1 MTDVNEIFPPIDYT
15 DICDVVQRIRMICWT
30 ASMNSM
36 GKSPAV
42 QGWLSHDELDS
53 FLPFIEA
60 LNAQLREFEDGKAKE
75 VARRLITE
83 TERVYAALQIGGIRT
98 PPVDEVLK
106 RYVSGDIGE
115 NTAKIVLDLDSWQL
129 RDALQTHGL
138 PTMQDSNPEQED
150 TVDFSFLKKLN

>member
-15 DICDVVQRIRMICWT
+15 DICDVVQRIRMLNWAAT
-30 ASMNSM
+30 LNSM
-36 GKSPAV
+36 KMTPAIK
-42 QGWLSHDELDS
+42 GWLSHDELDS

-60 LNAQLREFEDGKAKE
+60 LNAQVREFEDGKAKE

-106 RYVSGDIGE
+106 RYVSGIIGE
-115 NTAKIVLDLDSWQL
+115 ATAKIVLDLDSRQL

-138 PTMQDSNPEQED
+138 PTMQETNSEAEE
-150 TVDFSFLKKLN
+150 TVDFSFLKKPN

>member
-15 DICDVVQRIRMICWT
+15 DISDVVQRIRMICWT

-42 QGWLSHDELDS
+42 QGWLSYDELDS
-53 FLPFIEA
+53 FLPFLDA
-60 LNAQLREFEDGKAKE
+60 LNAQVREFQDGKAKE

-83 TERVYAALQIGGIRT
+83 AERVYAALQIGGIRT
-98 PPVDEVLK
+98 SPVDEVLK

-115 NTAKIVLDLDSWQL
+115 NTAKIVLDLDSRQL

-138 PTMQDSNPEQED
+138 STMQETNSEADE
-150 TVDFSFLKKLN
+150 TVDFSFLKKPN

>member
-15 DICDVVQRIRMICWT
+15 DICDVVQRIRMLNWAAT
-30 ASMNSM
+30 LNSVRQT
-36 GKSPAV
+36 PAIK
-42 QGWLSHDELDS
+42 GWLSHDELDS

-60 LNAQLREFEDGKAKE
+60 LNKQVREFEDDKAKE

-106 RYVSGDIGE
+106 RYIAGDIGE
-115 NTAKIVLDLDSWQL
+115 NTAKIVLDLDSRQL

-150 TVDFSFLKKLN
+150 TVDFSFLKKPN

>member
-15 DICDVVQRIRMICWT
+15 DICDVVQRIRMICWAAT
-30 ASMNSM
+30 LNSM
-36 GKSPAV
+36 KMNPAIK
-42 QGWLSHDELDS
+42 GWLSYDELDS

-60 LNAQLREFEDGKAKE
+60 LKAQVREFDDGKAKE
-75 VARRLITE
+75 VAHRLITE

-106 RYVSGDIGE
+106 RYIAGDIGE

-138 PTMQDSNPEQED
+138 PTMQETNSEAEE
-150 TVDFSFLKKLN
+150 TVDFSFLKKPN